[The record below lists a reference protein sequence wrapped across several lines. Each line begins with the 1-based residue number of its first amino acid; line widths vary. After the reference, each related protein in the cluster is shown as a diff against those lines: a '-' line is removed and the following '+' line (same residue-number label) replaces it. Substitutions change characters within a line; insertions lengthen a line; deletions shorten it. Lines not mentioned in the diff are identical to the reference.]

1 MRSQFLGIVGGVAL
15 SLSFSGVATAAM
27 TDSQVARVVESLR
40 QVGVQSPKSEGL
52 HSDWRV
58 KATNIPIW
66 AKSCLGKPLTPQQ
79 FNDSPAT
86 ARNIINCVIKDVAAT
101 EDQQAN
107 GDEALTVRRIAA
119 WWMTGDSNLYNSAG
133 TAAYTNQVLSLY
145 QQQATGKP
153 QGSPT
158 DSTKPTG
165 NTKPTDSSTSS
176 SSSGSSSSA
185 DKTVKVPAGRST
197 AYDRYMQVGYTATQ
211 KRNHRTA
218 LLFFRR
224 ALDERPNDTYA
235 IQAIKNVEAYLAQ
248 NKGGTPSPTPSPS
261 ETPQPAPEPPKP

>member
-15 SLSFSGVATAAM
+15 SLSLGGVFSGVATAAM
-27 TDSQVARVVESLR
+27 TDGQVSRVVESLR

-52 HSDWRV
+52 YSDWRV

-66 AKSCLGKPLTPQQ
+66 SKSCLGKPLTPQQ
-79 FNDSPAT
+79 FNDSPVT
-86 ARNIINCVIKDVAAT
+86 ARNIVNCVIKDVATT
-101 EDQQAN
+101 ENQQAN

-119 WWMTGDSNLYNSAG
+119 WWMTGDSSLYNSPG

-145 QQQATGKP
+145 QQSQDKP
-153 QGSPT
+153 ANT
-158 DSTKPTG
+158 AKPTG
-165 NTKPTDSSTSS
+165 NTKPTDSGATSS
-176 SSSGSSSSA
+176 STA
-185 DKTVKVPAGRST
+185 DKTVKVSAGRST

-218 LLFFRR
+218 LIFFRR

-248 NKGGTPSPTPSPS
+248 GKGSTAASPS
-261 ETPQPAPEPPKP
+261 DNQPSPEPPKP